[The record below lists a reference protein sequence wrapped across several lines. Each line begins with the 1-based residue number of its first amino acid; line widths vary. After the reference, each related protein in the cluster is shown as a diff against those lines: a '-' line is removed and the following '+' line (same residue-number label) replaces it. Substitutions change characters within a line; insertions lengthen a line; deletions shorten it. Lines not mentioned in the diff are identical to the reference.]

1 MKKQTARILCT
12 FLCVLSLISLLP
24 VSADAAASY
33 STLSSKKVAIEYP
46 ETYFSDVLVAKTT
59 GGKKNNS
66 IYLVPRPETGNGD
79 MGTVKNGSNV
89 VILAEEN
96 DYYFYMTTSGKLGW
110 ANQKYFTEPTEVEY
124 GYLFGESGLTTDDI
138 ESIRTFL
145 SEGDCG
151 MASKDYYA
159 SRAVLVMKK
168 GETKK
173 ITIHRKWAGKYTVN
187 FWDDD
192 VSLKWIGNNA
202 NCKLQIKAK
211 QTGPTTLTFSNS
223 QNDQVFYVKII
234 VL

>member
-1 MKKQTARILCT
+1 MKKKTARILCT
-12 FLCVLSLISLLP
+12 FLCVLSLLALLP

-33 STLSSKKVAIEYP
+33 STLSSKKVAIQYP

-66 IYLVPRPETGNGD
+66 IYLVPRPEAGNGD

-138 ESIRTFL
+138 EEIRDFL
-145 SEGDCG
+145 SEGDWG
-151 MASKDYYA
+151 MASKNYYA

-168 GETKK
+168 GETKN
-173 ITIHRKWAGKYTVN
+173 ISVHRKWNGRYTIN
-187 FWDDD
+187 FWESD
-192 VSLKWIGNNA
+192 VSLKWVGNGA
-202 NCKLQIKAK
+202 NCKVRVKAK
-211 QTGPTTLTFSNS
+211 QTGPTALTFSNS
-223 QNDQVFYVKII
+223 INDQVFYVKII